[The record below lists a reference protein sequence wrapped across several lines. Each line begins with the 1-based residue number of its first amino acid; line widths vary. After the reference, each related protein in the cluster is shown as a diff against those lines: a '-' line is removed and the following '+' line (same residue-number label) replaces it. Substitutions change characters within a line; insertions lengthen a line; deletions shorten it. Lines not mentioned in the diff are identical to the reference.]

1 MIFRNK
7 VYLTIGNKFMEE
19 SKVTLTLIVFDRR
32 KRLLKKFAEWR

>member
-7 VYLTIGNKFMEE
+7 VYLTMGNEFMEE